1 MTISK
6 SRLESFSDGVFSIII
21 TLMVFEIKLPQ
32 VDDQTSFVTLIPVLA
47 PQFIA
52 YALSFVT
59 VAIIWINHHHILGL
73 IERVDMPLLWHNF
86 HLLFWCTLI
95 PFVNTLVGRYP
106 FRPVASLC
114 YGLVFSGAAFGFMM
128 LRRYSGIKAQLMHDY
143 ASAELERKVLRGN
156 IRSVFLYAIGGAL
169 GYISPFLSFAIFGG
183 IALYYTLPDRVR
195 TWMRDHTSHS
205 HE

>member
-6 SRLESFSDGVFSIII
+6 SRLEAFSDGVFSIII

-32 VDDQTSFVTLIPVLA
+32 VDDETSFVTLVPVLA

-52 YALSFVT
+52 YVLSFVT
-59 VAIIWINHHHILGL
+59 VAIIWINHHHVLGL
-73 IERVDMPLLWHNF
+73 IERVDMPLLWHNL

-95 PFVNTLVGRYP
+95 PFVNNLVGKYP

-114 YGLVFSGAAFGFMM
+114 YGLVFSGASFGFML
-128 LRRYSGIKAQLMHDY
+128 LRRYAGLKAQLMHDHV
-143 ASAELERKVLRGN
+143 SEEMERRALRGN
-156 IRSVFLYAIGGAL
+156 IRSVCFYGLGGAL
-169 GYISPFLSFAIFGG
+169 AYISPLLSFAIFAG
-183 IALYYTLPDRVR
+183 IAIYYALPIRVR
-195 TWMRDHTSHS
+195 TWVRDHTPHP